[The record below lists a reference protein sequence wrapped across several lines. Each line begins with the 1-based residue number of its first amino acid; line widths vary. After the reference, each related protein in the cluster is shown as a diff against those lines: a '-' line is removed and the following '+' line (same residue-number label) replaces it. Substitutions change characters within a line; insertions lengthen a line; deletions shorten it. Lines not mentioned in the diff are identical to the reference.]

1 MKALILCGGFG
12 TRLKEVIHDRPKVMA
27 PVGRRPFLA
36 YVVENLRKNG
46 VSELVISI
54 GYLGDY
60 IRDYFKNGEEFG
72 LKINYSEERRP
83 LGTGGAVKMSEKF
96 FEEPFVVVNGDTYL
110 DTNLQQ
116 IYDFHLK
123 NKAKI
128 TIAVVRKKIKEET
141 DQILIGK
148 EGRVKGF
155 AKEVSRERTGYVNA
169 GVYVFSPGATNII
182 KNKTR
187 FSLEKDLFPKMVLS
201 GNLRVFAIKDDFIDV
216 GTRESYQESQRTLAD
231 LGQQT
236 IEVRV
241 PVRVSFA
248 GGGTDL
254 PEYFLKHSGGVVG
267 TAINKYAHVRIK
279 TADSGMITVKLLDFG
294 KEESYILGKN
304 LPYDNSIFDLYKGVI
319 NKLHFSQACEIVVW
333 GDFPAGSGL
342 GSSSAIAAAVIYAIL
357 ALTSKNI
364 LKERLSRETIELER
378 AELNIPGGWQDQYLC
393 VLGGINQIEFTK
405 KGKVLVRPLKLSVKT
420 LKKLEENLILFYLG
434 GKRREKVQQSELRSK
449 IESSKETLA
458 AFEQLKKIA
467 IEVSNKLEAGELDN
481 FGKLLNEA
489 WELKRQSS
497 GKISNDFIDKVYQF
511 ARKNGAQGGKL
522 LGAGGGG
529 YLLMYCPNKSR
540 SGLIKSMKKFRL
552 IPEPFKFDMEGA
564 QIVHAD

>member
-46 VSELVISI
+46 IKELVISI

-110 DTNLQQ
+110 DTNFQQ

-123 NKAKI
+123 NKAKA
-128 TIAVVRKKIKEET
+128 TIAVVRKKTEDET
-141 DQILIGK
+141 GQVVLGR
-148 EGRVKGF
+148 ESRVKDF
-155 AKEVSRERTGYVNA
+155 AEGVSRGRTGYVNA
-169 GVYVFSPGATNII
+169 GVYVFSPRATNII

-187 FSLEKDLFPKMVLS
+187 FSLEKDLFPRMVLS
-201 GNLRVFAIKDDFIDV
+201 GDLRAFAIKDDFIDV
-216 GTRESYQESQRTLAD
+216 GTRESYQEAQKKLAD
-231 LGQQT
+231 RVQRT

-254 PEYFLKHSGGVVG
+254 PEYFLKHGGVVVG
-267 TAINKYAHVRIK
+267 TAINKYAHVRLK
-279 TADSGMITVKLLDFG
+279 TADSGKITIKLLDFG
-294 KEESYILGKN
+294 KKESYILGKN

-319 NKLHFSQACEIVVW
+319 NKLHFDQACEIVVW

-357 ALTSKNI
+357 ALTSKK
-364 LKERLSRETIELER
+364 LSKEHLSRETIELER
-378 AELNIPGGWQDQYLC
+378 VELNIPGGWQDQYLC

-405 KGKVLVRPLKLSVKT
+405 KGKVQVRPLKLPVKT
-420 LKKLEENLILFYLG
+420 LKKLEGNLILFYLG

-449 IESSKETLA
+449 IETSKVTLA
-458 AFEQLKKIA
+458 AFEQLKNIA
-467 IEVSNKLEAGELDN
+467 IQVRRKLEAGELDS

-489 WELKRQSS
+489 WEQKRRSS
-497 GKISNDFIDKVYQF
+497 GKISNVFIDKIYEL
-511 ARKNGAQGGKL
+511 ARRNGALGGKL

-529 YLLMYCPNKSR
+529 YLLFYCSNKSR
-540 SGLIKSMKKFRL
+540 PGLIESMKKFKL
-552 IPEPFKFDMEGA
+552 IPEPFKFDMEGV
-564 QIVHAD
+564 QIVHED